1 MEILKGEKM
10 RDEERKE
17 KRSSDEE
24 ILKAYKEAVE
34 AEPEDEF
41 NPNMPLGL
49 DLESEAEEDE

>member
-1 MEILKGEKM
+1 M

-41 NPNMPLGL
+41 NSNMPLGL
-49 DLESEAEEDE
+49 DLESEAEEDD